1 MAELPDEL
9 LPRRLE
15 QEERRQAVA
24 QHRWFGRA
32 TLLAVLAA
40 GVALLLPWVFSRRLG
55 QSVWQLG
62 IETQPTLAFT
72 WLAGLGATVLA
83 LALRPGQLAQVA
95 TAVSGL
101 IALVYAAGGW
111 QANTISPVGGAWP
124 GPGPEVAVVTG
135 VIWLLCAGA
144 QLVADHPD
152 PVEPDEES
160 LAHAVQRLR
169 RNR

>member
-1 MAELPDEL
+1 MAELPDEI

-15 QEERRQAVA
+15 QEQRRQTVA

-72 WLAGLGATVLA
+72 WLAGLVVTVLA
-83 LALRPGQLAQVA
+83 RVLRPGQLAQVA
-95 TAVSGL
+95 AGVSGV
-101 IALVYAAGGW
+101 IALIYAAGGW
-111 QANTISPVGGAWP
+111 QANAASPVSGVWP
-124 GPGPEVAVVTG
+124 GPGPAVALVTG

-144 QLVADHPD
+144 QLVADQPD
-152 PVEPDEES
+152 PLEPDEAS
-160 LAHAVQRLR
+160 LDHAVRRLR